1 MNVLMRSF
9 LLSISMLVCSVALWA
24 QTPLLQIS
32 GKRNYR
38 VTIAA
43 RGAELTGICIIKTDT
58 TGSRGAVVNE
68 FGIHALDFTLSPD
81 RKKVKLLNVM
91 PAMNR
96 WYIKRVVRGDLKFLF
111 GATQNPQRKGKRTV
125 TVDADSTLTLV
136 NSKYGLKYSFQEID
150 NQDDET
156 TE

>member
-1 MNVLMRSF
+1 MIVSMKSF
-9 LLSISMLVCSVALWA
+9 LLSISLLLCTVVLWA
-24 QTPLLQIS
+24 QSPLLS
-32 GKRNYR
+32 LDGRHHYR

-43 RGAELTGICIIKTDT
+43 RGAELSGICIIKTDGE
-58 TGSRGAVVNE
+58 GSRGSVVNE
-68 FGIHALDFTLSPD
+68 FGIHALDFTVSPD

-111 GATQNPQRKGKRTV
+111 NATQNPQRKGKRTV
-125 TVDADSTLTLV
+125 TVDSDQTVTLV
-136 NSKYGLKYSFQEID
+136 NSKYRLKYSFLEI
-150 NQDDET
+150 NENDDEA

>member
-1 MNVLMRSF
+1 MNALMKSF
-9 LLSISMLVCSVALWA
+9 LLSISLLICSVALWA
-24 QTPLLQIS
+24 QAPLLQLD
-32 GKRNYR
+32 GKRYYR

-58 TGSRGAVVNE
+58 TGSRGVVVNE

-81 RKKVKLLNVM
+81 RRKVKLLNLVS
-91 PAMNR
+91 AMNR
-96 WYIKRVVRGDLKFLF
+96 WYIKRVVRADLKFLF
-111 GATQNPQRKGKRTV
+111 GATQNPQRKGRRTV
-125 TVDADSTLTLV
+125 TVDVDRTVTLV
-136 NSKYGLKYSFQEID
+136 NSKYGLKYSFLEID